1 MIASVAWRLR
11 MEKDDNIELILKGAG
26 SDISI
31 DFYEPIVIP
40 TENYEAKLGLKS
52 FSTYNNIPNIEK
64 GRNNCIKIKVPG
76 HDYKVMRLDTGA
88 YELSMLKNQFVE
100 WIKLTFPTL
109 EKVEED
115 FKLIGNE
122 ATSKA
127 EFVFKGDYGV
137 DFDVQASIY
146 NILGFEKNKKFQG
159 TGRYVAKR
167 IINIVNVT
175 QLVFNCSLTE
185 SNYVNGRESPFL
197 YNCGINVPVGFRLF
211 RELTDISYKSLTTS
225 QISHIRVWI
234 VDQDGAPVNLRKDD
248 LTVTLSLRL
257 KQKVA
262 PVSIVG

>member
-1 MIASVAWRLR
+1 
-11 MEKDDNIELILKGAG
+11 MEKDDNIEVILNGKG

-40 TENYEAKLGLKS
+40 TEEYDAKLGLKS
-52 FSTYNNIPNIEK
+52 FSTYNNIPNIEQ
-64 GRNNCIKIKVPG
+64 GQNNNLKIKVPG
-76 HDYKVMRLDTGA
+76 HDYKLFSLDTGA
-88 YELSMLKNQFVE
+88 YELSMIYAQMVE
-100 WIKLTFPTL
+100 WIKLTYPKL

-127 EFVFKGDYGV
+127 EFIFKGDYGV
-137 DFDVQASIY
+137 DFSVQSSMY
-146 NILGFEKNKKFQG
+146 ELLGFDKSREIKG
-159 TGRYVAKR
+159 TGRHVANR

-185 SNYVNGRESPFL
+185 SNFVNGRESPFL
-197 YNCGINVPVGFRLF
+197 YNCGINVPVGYRLF
-211 RELTDISYKSLTTS
+211 RELTDISYKNLTTS

-234 VDQDGAPVNLRKDD
+234 VDQDGAPVNLRKDA

-257 KQKVA
+257 IRKVA
-262 PVSIVG
+262 KVSIIP